1 MGIVLIF
8 ILKIMTGINRPSK
21 QSQKHTHIRSK
32 NTSFLFFVGIVCVC
46 LKGRKHNFLFLKK
59 KMSIF
64 PLSTS
69 TSNNVHKVIF

>member
-46 LKGRKHNFLFLKK
+46 VFKGKKTQFLVPKEKNEYISLEY
-59 KMSIF
+59 
-64 PLSTS
+64 
-69 TSNNVHKVIF
+69 